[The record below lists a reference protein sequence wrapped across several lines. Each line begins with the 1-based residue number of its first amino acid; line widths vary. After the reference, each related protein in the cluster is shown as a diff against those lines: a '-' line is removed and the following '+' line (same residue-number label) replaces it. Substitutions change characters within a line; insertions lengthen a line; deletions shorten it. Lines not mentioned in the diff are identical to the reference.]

1 MARSSTTLARSQR
14 RTAALLLTPFFGF
27 FAAVTLAPLL
37 YAAWLSLFTTRTS
50 GLGFGGTE
58 QVFAGWDNYLHAL
71 ADPAFRDGFL
81 VIALYCAVYIPVMI
95 GGALALAL
103 LLDSGLAKARS
114 FFQLALFLP
123 HAVPGLIA
131 ALIWVYLYTPGLSP
145 VVELLQ
151 SGGFGV
157 DFLAADTAVASAAN
171 IAVWEWTGY
180 NMVIFYA
187 ALQAVP
193 RETLDAARVDGA
205 GALRTAWS
213 IKVPMI
219 RPAVALSVLFTVI
232 GSIHLFTEP
241 RVIYSASTAIGS
253 SWTPNMYVQT
263 AAFQDNDFGLAAA
276 ASLLIALF
284 AAVLS
289 FAVTRISRRGSKP

>member
-1 MARSSTTLARSQR
+1 MASPSTRGQR
-14 RTAALLLTPFFGF
+14 RTATLLLSPFFVL
-27 FAAVTLAPLL
+27 FAVVTLAPLL

-58 QVFAGWDNYLHAL
+58 NVFTGLDNYADAL
-71 ADPAFRDGFL
+71 TEPQFLDGFL
-81 VIALYCAVYIPVMI
+81 VIAAYCALYIPVMI
-95 GGALALAL
+95 GCALALAL
-103 LLDSGLAKARS
+103 LLDTGLAKARS

-145 VVELLQ
+145 VIDLLE
-151 SGGFGV
+151 SGGI
-157 DFLAADTAVASAAN
+157 DISFLSADNAVFSAAN
-171 IAVWEWTGY
+171 IAVWEWMGY

-193 RETLDAARVDGA
+193 RETLDAAQVDGA
-205 GALRTAWS
+205 GALRTALS

-219 RPAVALSVLFTVI
+219 RPSIALAVLFTVI
-232 GSIHLFTEP
+232 GSIQLFTEP
-241 RVIYSASTAIGS
+241 KVIYSASSAIGS
-253 SWTPNMYVQT
+253 TWTPNMYVQT

-289 FAVTRISRRGSKP
+289 FVVTRISRRGSKP

>member
-1 MARSSTTLARSQR
+1 MATPSTLGQR
-14 RTAALLLTPFFGF
+14 RTAALLLSPFLGL
-27 FAAVTLAPLL
+27 FAAVTLAPLV

-58 QVFAGWDNYLHAL
+58 SVFAGLENYARAL
-71 ADPAFRDGFL
+71 SDPAFRDGFL
-81 VIALYCAVYIPVMI
+81 VVAAYCAVYIPVMI
-95 GGALALAL
+95 GGALVLAL
-103 LLDSGLAKARS
+103 LLDTGLAKARS

-145 VVELLQ
+145 VIDFLE
-151 SGGFGV
+151 SGGIHLN
-157 DFLAADTAVASAAN
+157 FLSADNAVFSAAN

-205 GALRTAWS
+205 GAVRTALS

-219 RPAVALSVLFTVI
+219 RPAVALAVLFTVI
-232 GSIHLFTEP
+232 GSIQLFTEP
-241 RVIYSASTAIGS
+241 KVIYNASSAIGS

-263 AAFQDNDFGLAAA
+263 AAFQNNDFGLAAA

>member
-1 MARSSTTLARSQR
+1 MATPSTLGQR
-14 RTAALLLTPFFGF
+14 RTAALLLAPFLGLFT
-27 FAAVTLAPLL
+27 AVTLAPLL

-58 QVFAGWDNYLHAL
+58 SVFAGMDNYVRAL
-71 ADPAFRDGFL
+71 SDPEFLDGFL
-81 VIALYCAVYIPVMI
+81 VVAAYCAVYIPVMT
-95 GGALALAL
+95 GAALALAL

-145 VVELLQ
+145 VIDLLA
-151 SGGFGV
+151 SGGIGV
-157 DFLAADTAVASAAN
+157 DFLSADNAVLSTAN

-187 ALQAVP
+187 ALQTVP

-205 GALRTAWS
+205 GALRTALS
-213 IKVPMI
+213 VKVPMI
-219 RPAVALSVLFTVI
+219 RPAVALAVMFTVI
-232 GSIHLFTEP
+232 GSIQLFTEP
-241 RVIYSASTAIGS
+241 KVIYNASSAIGS

-263 AAFQDNDFGLAAA
+263 AAFQNDDFGLAAA

-284 AAVLS
+284 AAALS

>member
-1 MARSSTTLARSQR
+1 MASPSTRGQR
-14 RTAALLLTPFFGF
+14 RTATLLLSPFFVL
-27 FAAVTLAPLL
+27 FAVVTLAPLL
-37 YAAWLSLFTTRTS
+37 YAAWLSLFTTETS

-58 QVFAGWDNYLHAL
+58 SVFSGLGNYAEAM
-71 ADPAFRDGFL
+71 ADPQFRDGFL
-81 VIALYCAVYIPVMI
+81 VIAAYCAIYIPVMI

-103 LLDSGLAKARS
+103 LLDTGLAKARS

-145 VVELLQ
+145 VIDLLR
-151 SGGFGV
+151 SGGI
-157 DFLAADTAVASAAN
+157 DISFLSADNAVFSAAN
-171 IAVWEWTGY
+171 IAVWEWMGY

-193 RETLDAARVDGA
+193 RETLDAAKVDGA
-205 GALRTAWS
+205 GAIRTALS

-219 RPAVALSVLFTVI
+219 RPSIALAVLFTVI
-232 GSIHLFTEP
+232 GSIQLFTEP
-241 RVIYSASTAIGS
+241 KVIYSASSAIGS
-253 SWTPNMYVQT
+253 TWTPNMYVQT
-263 AAFQDNDFGLAAA
+263 AAFQNNDFGLAAA

-289 FAVTRISRRGSKP
+289 FVVTRISRRGSKL

>member
-1 MARSSTTLARSQR
+1 MASSSTRGQR
-14 RTAALLLTPFFGF
+14 RTAALLLTPFFGLF
-27 FAAVTLAPLL
+27 VAVTLAPLL

-50 GLGFGGTE
+50 GLGFGGAE
-58 QVFAGWDNYLHAL
+58 SVFAGWDNYVRAL
-71 ADPAFRDGFL
+71 SDEAFRDGFL
-81 VIALYCAVYIPVMI
+81 VIAAYCAVYIPIMI
-95 GGALALAL
+95 GGALVLAL

-114 FFQLALFLP
+114 FFQLTLFLP

-145 VVELLQ
+145 VIDLLE
-151 SGGFGV
+151 SGGLTVG
-157 DFLAADTAVASAAN
+157 FLSADNAVLSTAN

-193 RETLDAARVDGA
+193 RETLDAATVDGA
-205 GALRTAWS
+205 GALRTALA

-232 GSIHLFTEP
+232 GSIQLFTEP
-241 RVIYSASTAIGS
+241 EVIYSASTAIGS

-284 AAVLS
+284 AALLS